1 MAYDTSKPK
10 GDMDLIG
17 GNGGGG
23 GNGSHSS
30 SGLYT
35 GQAQSDLGALKSDAL
50 IGGALIIGI
59 AVLLFGIKAVIKMFK
74 KADTKGKKKDA
85 EAVKDTPPDV
95 DPMDFEAYDGDELP
109 WEEEQFEE
117 QPYRI
122 ESLDDPTIHD
132 EVERIAKEEIE
143 AKYWDLLVDQ
153 ARNPEQYEYSNL
165 EDRIESEIKQRAEE
179 IFEELLE
186 DYFERHPEDLIGGK

>member
-10 GDMDLIG
+10 GDMDLV
-17 GNGGGG
+17 GGGG
-23 GNGSHSS
+23 GSGTSTQYGSQFKAE
-30 SGLYT
+30 SGEMKT
-35 GQAQSDLGALKSDAL
+35 DLIAVGAIILG
-50 IGGALIIGI
+50 IVVLIIGVKVFI
-59 AVLLFGIKAVIKMFK
+59 RMMRKP
-74 KADTKGKKKDA
+74 DTKGKKKDA
-85 EAVKDTPPDV
+85 EAVKDTPPDA
-95 DPMDFEAYDGDELP
+95 DPMDFEAYDGDEPP

-122 ESLDDPTIHD
+122 ESLNDPTIHD

>member
-17 GNGGGG
+17 GGGGSG
-23 GNGSHSS
+23 TSTQYGSQFKAE
-30 SGLYT
+30 SGEMKT
-35 GQAQSDLGALKSDAL
+35 DLIAVGAIILGIVVLL
-50 IGGALIIGI
+50 IGVKVFIRMMR
-59 AVLLFGIKAVIKMFK
+59 KP
-74 KADTKGKKKDA
+74 DTKGQKKDA
-85 EAVKDTPPDV
+85 EAVKDTPPDA
-95 DPMDFEAYDGDELP
+95 DPMDFEAYDGDEQT

>member
-17 GNGGGG
+17 GGGGSG
-23 GNGSHSS
+23 TSTQYGSQFKAE
-30 SGLYT
+30 SGEIKT
-35 GQAQSDLGALKSDAL
+35 DLIAVGAIILGIVVLL
-50 IGGALIIGI
+50 IGVKVFIRMMRKP
-59 AVLLFGIKAVIKMFK
+59 VE
-74 KADTKGKKKDA
+74 KGKKKDA
-85 EAVKDTPPDV
+85 KELKDTPPDA
-95 DPMDFEAYDGDELP
+95 DPMDFEAYDGDEPP

-179 IFEELLE
+179 IFEEQ
-186 DYFERHPEDLIGGK
+186 PEEQVYRTEHLTGGE

>member
-17 GNGGGG
+17 GGGGSG
-23 GNGSHSS
+23 TSTQYGSQFKAE
-30 SGLYT
+30 SGEMKT
-35 GQAQSDLGALKSDAL
+35 DLIAVGAIILG
-50 IGGALIIGI
+50 IVVLIIGVKVFI
-59 AVLLFGIKAVIKMFK
+59 RMMRKPVE
-74 KADTKGKKKDA
+74 KGKKKDA
-85 EAVKDTPPDV
+85 KELKDTPPDA
-95 DPMDFEAYDGDELP
+95 DPMDFEAYDGDEPP

>member
-17 GNGGGG
+17 GGGGSG
-23 GNGSHSS
+23 TSTQYGSQFKAE
-30 SGLYT
+30 SGEIKT
-35 GQAQSDLGALKSDAL
+35 DLIAVGAIILGIVVLL
-50 IGGALIIGI
+50 IGVKVFIRMMRKP
-59 AVLLFGIKAVIKMFK
+59 VE
-74 KADTKGKKKDA
+74 KGKKKDA
-85 EAVKDTPPDV
+85 KELKDTPPDA
-95 DPMDFEAYDGDELP
+95 DPMDFEAYDGDEPP

>member
-10 GDMDLIG
+10 GDMDLV
-17 GNGGGG
+17 GGGG
-23 GNGSHSS
+23 GSGTSTQYGSQFKAE
-30 SGLYT
+30 SGEMKT
-35 GQAQSDLGALKSDAL
+35 DLIAVGAIILGIVVLL
-50 IGGALIIGI
+50 IGVKVFIRMMR
-59 AVLLFGIKAVIKMFK
+59 KP
-74 KADTKGKKKDA
+74 DTKGKKKDA
-85 EAVKDTPPDV
+85 EAVKDTPPDA
-95 DPMDFEAYDGDELP
+95 DPMDFEAYDGDEPL

-122 ESLDDPTIHD
+122 ESLNDPTIHD

>member
-10 GDMDLIG
+10 GDMDLV
-17 GNGGGG
+17 GGGG
-23 GNGSHSS
+23 GSGTSTQYGSQFKAE
-30 SGLYT
+30 SGEMKT
-35 GQAQSDLGALKSDAL
+35 DLIAVGAIILGIVVLL
-50 IGGALIIGI
+50 IGVKVFIRMMR
-59 AVLLFGIKAVIKMFK
+59 KP
-74 KADTKGKKKDA
+74 DTKGKKKDA
-85 EAVKDTPPDV
+85 EAVKDTPPDA
-95 DPMDFEAYDGDELP
+95 DPMDFEAYDGDESP

-122 ESLDDPTIHD
+122 ESLNDPTIHD

>member
-10 GDMDLIG
+10 GDMDLV
-17 GNGGGG
+17 GGGG
-23 GNGSHSS
+23 GSGTSTQYGSQFKAE
-30 SGLYT
+30 SGEMKT
-35 GQAQSDLGALKSDAL
+35 DLIAVGAIILG
-50 IGGALIIGI
+50 IVVLIIGVKVFI
-59 AVLLFGIKAVIKMFK
+59 RMMRKP
-74 KADTKGKKKDA
+74 DTKGKKKDA
-85 EAVKDTPPDV
+85 KELKDTPPDA
-95 DPMDFEAYDGDELP
+95 DPMDFEAYDGDEPP

-122 ESLDDPTIHD
+122 ESLDDPTIHY